1 MKAFSY
7 DIKIDDSRD
16 EYGNGHSG
24 VILAED
30 EKTAVKL
37 LEDEYCYNKKFKH
50 IIEIDIQEEKQGIFE
65 TWNYSFDKEEV
76 K

>member
-16 EYGNGHSG
+16 KYGSGHSG
-24 VILAED
+24 VVLAED
-30 EKTAVKL
+30 KETATRL
-37 LEDEYCYNKKFKH
+37 LKDEYCHNKQFKDVVD
-50 IIEIDIQEEKQGIFE
+50 IDVQEVKQGIFE

>member
-7 DIKIDDSRD
+7 DIKIDDSRNK
-16 EYGNGHSG
+16 YGSGHSG
-24 VILAED
+24 VVLAED
-30 EKTAVKL
+30 EETAIKL
-37 LEDEYCYNKKFKH
+37 LKDEYCHNKQFKSVAG
-50 IIEIDIQEEKQGIFE
+50 IEVKEVKQGIFE